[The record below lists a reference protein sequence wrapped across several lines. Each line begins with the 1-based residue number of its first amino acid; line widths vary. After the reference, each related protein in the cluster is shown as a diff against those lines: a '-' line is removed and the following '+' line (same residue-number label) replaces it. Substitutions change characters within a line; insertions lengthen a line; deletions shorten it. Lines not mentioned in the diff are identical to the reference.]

1 MAIRVMVVDD
11 SAFMRKIISDTLN
24 DIEGV
29 QVVATA
35 RDGKTALGIIERE
48 HLDIVTLDVEMPEMD
63 GLETL
68 KRIKAISKVPVMMLS
83 SNNKPETTIE
93 ALELGALD
101 FVEKPVD
108 IRTNIRE
115 IKRELEGKVKS
126 IVMENEEPVQ
136 PTGHMAKRQA
146 VNVTRNF
153 EALVIGASTGGPKAL
168 VYLVSKLPKNLR
180 IPVFIV
186 QHMPRGFTTSLAERM
201 DKESAVKVVEAQD
214 GMPIVPGTVYLAP
227 GDYHMVLTKGRV
239 KLDTGDK
246 IHGVRPAVDHLFN
259 TAADI
264 YRDRLLGVV
273 LTGMGKDGA
282 DGMVRIK
289 DYGGYNMVQNKETC
303 TVYGMPGSA
312 VAKGVVDD
320 VLSLED
326 LSGTINRMVR

>member
-1 MAIRVMVVDD
+1 MAIRVLVVDD
-11 SAFMRKIISDTLN
+11 SAFMRKIISDMLN
-24 DIEGV
+24 DISGV

-35 RDGKTALGIIERE
+35 RDGRTALEIISRQA
-48 HLDIVTLDVEMPEMD
+48 LDIITLDVEMPGMD

-68 KRIKAISKVPVMMLS
+68 KRIKESSKVPVMMLS

-115 IKRELEGKVKS
+115 IQIELEEKIKSLVIQKVEPNQ
-126 IVMENEEPVQ
+126 VENNPPRAQ
-136 PTGHMAKRQA
+136 RTSGLRK
-146 VNVTRNF
+146 F

-168 VYLVSKLPKNLR
+168 VHLVSRLPGSIG

-186 QHMPRGFTTSLAERM
+186 QHMPKGFTASLADRM
-201 DKESAVKVVEAQD
+201 DKESPVKVVEAKD
-214 GMPIVPGTVYLAP
+214 NMPILPGRVYLAP
-227 GDYHMVLTKGRV
+227 GDYHMILTKGRV
-239 KLDTGDK
+239 KLDEGEK

-259 TAADI
+259 SASDI
-264 YRDRLLGVV
+264 YGEGLLGVI

-282 DGMVRIK
+282 EGMVKIK
-289 DYGGYNMVQNKETC
+289 ENGGYNIVQNKETC

-312 VAKGVVDD
+312 VAKGVVDQI
-320 VLSLED
+320 LSLD
-326 LSGTINRMVR
+326 DISQAINGMVG